1 MAFFKG
7 LLQTNLQVKD
17 IKSSVDWYVQKLQ
30 LKVVADYETTVVL
43 SFSDSSKYDGGI
55 EEAPVLCLIENK
67 ESRIQSSTYPVLQIN
82 ENMCE
87 TLYDH
92 LQQSGVSVEMNPSHR
107 GHFKFY
113 DPDGNVLEAFCPSIY
128 K

>member
-1 MAFFKG
+1 M
-7 LLQTNLQVKD
+7 QTNLQVKD

-30 LKVVADYETTVVL
+30 LKVVADYETNVVL

-67 ESRIQSSTYPVLQIN
+67 ESRSQSSTYPVLQIA

-92 LQQSGVSVEMNPSHR
+92 LQQSGVSVEMHPSHR